1 MAGRPAHHDDGPMT
15 GHPQEQRRHG
25 LDGFF
30 GWVRGLGLQRN
41 TDDKWVAG
49 VCSGAAGRLGVDPV
63 LVRGVLLLL
72 ILFGGF
78 GLTLYLLAWALLPD
92 RSCHIVA
99 EGGIRHGEGW
109 GIALLTVIGIVIVID
124 LADRWWIWTILLPT
138 AALVGWLVTSSSEGR
153 VSEPMGKGTGYAG
166 WSPAAASGFPSSG
179 AAPTGAAP
187 TGGAPTA
194 PAAPYGMGPAPTAP
208 AAPYGMGP
216 GRTGTI
222 TPPAPRVIQKRR
234 RRAGFLGL
242 LLTVGLALAG
252 FAAGSQAASRLS
264 LTAAPPVLGL
274 GAALAAAG
282 LALVVIGLL
291 GRSAGLA
298 GFLATALAVVAVLGT
313 VSSPELVRGGM
324 GDRHWSLTQSTAAS
338 SFHLGMGEATLD
350 LAGAGNGSTVE
361 ASVGMGELIIKV
373 PAAAGVTVNPRLNAG
388 DITVKRADGTQQ
400 KYHSDELPA
409 ALQVGSGTTTT
420 TVNARVGMGTI
431 TIEEG

>member
-194 PAAPYGMGPAPTAP
+194 PAAPYGMGP
-208 AAPYGMGP
+208 

-298 GFLATALAVVAVLGT
+298 GFLATTLAVVAVLGT

>member
-49 VCSGAAGRLGVDPV
+49 ICSGAAGRLGVDPV

-92 RSCHIVA
+92 RSRHIVA

-109 GIALLTVIGIVIVID
+109 GIALLTVTGTVIVID
-124 LADRWWIWTILLPT
+124 LPDRWWIWTILLPT

-153 VSEPMGKGTGYAG
+153 PSEPMGKGSRYAG
-166 WSPAAASGFPSSG
+166 WSPAA
-179 AAPTGAAP
+179 
-187 TGGAPTA
+187 
-194 PAAPYGMGPAPTAP
+194 AP

-324 GDRHWSLTQSTAAS
+324 GDRHWSPTQSTAAS

-373 PAAAGVTVNPRLNAG
+373 PASAGVTVNPRLNAG

-400 KYHSDELPA
+400 SYHSDELPA